1 MQRLSP
7 ASHCSEA
14 NLLQALERELSRR
27 QSLNRLTDYLPYA
40 KQVEFHHAGIAF
52 RERMLMAGNQLGKTL
67 AAANETAM
75 HLTGLYPDWW
85 QGKRFDRAVR
95 WLAGS
100 ESAELTRKGV
110 QRLLLGPPENESQW
124 GTGTIPK
131 SHLVDWSRR
140 QGVPDAVASIIVRH
154 VSGDISS
161 IQLSTYDQGRTKW
174 QADTVDGV
182 WFDEEPPEDIYFEGL
197 TRTNAV
203 VGPVYTTLTPLLGI
217 SNVVKRFYL
226 EGRTDTH
233 LTMMTI
239 ADVEHYT
246 EAQRAAIISSYPIFE
261 RDARTKGIPQLGS
274 GRVFPVNED
283 DIKVD
288 AFPIPEH
295 WPQIIGMDFGW
306 DHPSAATR
314 LAWDRDNDILYVTAA
329 HRAREQTPVVFAASV
344 KPWGAWIPVAWPHDG
359 LQHDKGSGEQL
370 AAQYRA
376 QGLNLLKVRAT
387 FEDGTNGLEAGI
399 AELLDRMQTGRLQVF
414 AHLAQWF
421 EEFNLYH
428 RKEGLI
434 VKLNDDLMSATRYAM
449 MMRRQAKIQTSKTQS
464 HVPTA
469 MSIGRGSGN
478 SWMGS

>member
-1 MQRLSP
+1 MLRSLPGSLSL
-7 ASHCSEA
+7 EA
-14 NLLQALERELSRR
+14 NLLAALQKEQARR
-27 QSLNRLTDYLPYA
+27 ASLNRLTDYKPYA
-40 KQVEFHHAGIAF
+40 KQLEFHAAGIAF

-75 HLTGLYPDWW
+75 HLTGLYPEWW
-85 QGKRFDRAVR
+85 TGKRFDRAVR

-110 QRLLLGPPENESQW
+110 QRLLLGPPENEGQW

-131 SHLVDWSRR
+131 SCLMDWSRR
-140 QGVPDAVASIIVRH
+140 PGVPDAVASIIVRH
-154 VSGDISS
+154 VTGEISS

-226 EGRTDTH
+226 EKRTDTH
-233 LTMMTI
+233 MTMMTI
-239 ADVEHYT
+239 ADVSHYT
-246 EAQRAAIISSYPIFE
+246 DAQRKAIIDSYPVFE

-274 GRVFPVNED
+274 GRVFPVNDD

-288 AFPIPEH
+288 AFPIPDH

-329 HRAREQTPVVFAASV
+329 HRAREQTPVVFSASV

-434 VKLNDDLMSATRYAM
+434 VKLNDDLMSATRYGM
-449 MMRRQAKIQTSKTQS
+449 MMRRQAKIQATKTSS
-464 HVPTA
+464 HVPV
-469 MSIGRGSGN
+469 MGVSRRVSGN
-478 SWMGS
+478 TWMGG